1 MKRRSLTSIIAAILL
16 APLFAP
22 PASALFN
29 ERESTIWGHIFA
41 GTTNVK
47 TYNATT
53 TGGARLEAKSK
64 FEVIYNNFPSWAQS
78 EIQAAVD
85 IWAANFQSS
94 VPIKVEATWGRSAVY
109 GLLGSARPGNYFNN
123 FVNSPD
129 ATLWYP
135 SALANAL
142 AGRDLDKNNPEII
155 IQVNSLAAWD
165 TRNDGKPSPS
175 EFDLQS
181 VFIHEIG
188 HGLGFLSTDSYDPFF
203 GYGSIEQP
211 TPYDA
216 YLQLDDGRRLS
227 DLPSPSLELG
237 KALTSNLSWSGT
249 KGIAANGGIKPKI
262 YAPSRYENGSSVS
275 HLDESTFSHT
285 GINSVMTDRKS
296 VV

>member
-1 MKRRSLTSIIAAILL
+1 MKRRSLTAIIAAFLL

-109 GLLGSARPGNYFNN
+109 GLLGSARPGNYFNT
-123 FVNSPD
+123 SL
-129 ATLWYP
+129 TL
-135 SALANAL
+135 LM
-142 AGRDLDKNNPEII
+142 
-155 IQVNSLAAWD
+155 
-165 TRNDGKPSPS
+165 
-175 EFDLQS
+175 
-181 VFIHEIG
+181 
-188 HGLGFLSTDSYDPFF
+188 
-203 GYGSIEQP
+203 
-211 TPYDA
+211 
-216 YLQLDDGRRLS
+216 QL
-227 DLPSPSLELG
+227 
-237 KALTSNLSWSGT
+237 SGT
-249 KGIAANGGIKPKI
+249 
-262 YAPSRYENGSSVS
+262 
-275 HLDESTFSHT
+275 HL
-285 GINSVMTDRKS
+285 R
-296 VV
+296 